1 GALAQDIIF
10 IMLDTTRA
18 DSLEKLNLPNLQGIA
33 KRGVIYKNAVSDGTY
48 TLTSHA
54 SLFLNEKVIEHKK
67 VFSNLAKLLNGKNKI
82 SIKKMTLADK
92 LAAYGYNTAL
102 ISNNLFLN
110 VRNGLAQGFNY
121 VDNVFVNKR
130 LVKWDIR
137 TQLILDFLLNKRL
150 FEFGIKSAS
159 GIIKLI
165 PNKQRN
171 ALYLK
176 SREVMSKAVTYY
188 NQDLRL
194 DKGANLTN
202 SLVRQYADKN
212 KDNKNFIFINYME
225 THEGYPVADVPQD
238 KWLYMAGIYDN
249 ENIRKLKDAYNKRFV
264 YLDKKIGQL
273 LQILKTKGLLE
284 DAELIIAGDH
294 AQAFMEHNELYHG
307 LFPYEEITNIPLITA
322 KFINSKQVS
331 QRKEVYER
339 VALSDLHDAILN
351 TVYGF
356 ELEIK
361 PKEKTVYSMHTK
373 ITEQDFQLLN
383 LLKGKIKYANM
394 IYKAKQKYN
403 KFALA
408 VYQNDYKLIHYFGR
422 QPDELYNLSVDKAE
436 TENLFF
442 KEREIS
448 HRMLNAI

>member
-1 GALAQDIIF
+1 
-10 IMLDTTRA
+10 
-18 DSLEKLNLPNLQGIA
+18 
-33 KRGVIYKNAVSDGTY
+33 
-48 TLTSHA
+48 
-54 SLFLNEKVIEHKK
+54 
-67 VFSNLAKLLNGKNKI
+67 
-82 SIKKMTLADK
+82 
-92 LAAYGYNTAL
+92 
-102 ISNNLFLN
+102 
-110 VRNGLAQGFNY
+110 
-121 VDNVFVNKR
+121 FVNKR

-150 FEFGIKSAS
+150 FEFGIKFAS

-176 SREVMSKAVTYY
+176 SREIMSKAVTYY

-212 KDNKNFIFINYME
+212 KGNKNFIFINYME
-225 THEGYPVADVPQD
+225 THEGYPVADAPQD
-238 KWLYMAGIYDN
+238 KWLYMAGVYGK
-249 ENIRKLKDAYNKRFV
+249 ENIPKLKNAYDKRFV

-273 LQILKTKGLLE
+273 LQILKAKGLLE
-284 DAELIIAGDH
+284 NAELIIAGDH

-307 LFPYEEITNIPLITA
+307 LFPYEEITNIPMITA

-361 PKEKTVYSMHTK
+361 PKETVYSMHTK
-373 ITEQDFQLLN
+373 ITEQDFRLLD

-436 TENLFF
+436 TENLFL